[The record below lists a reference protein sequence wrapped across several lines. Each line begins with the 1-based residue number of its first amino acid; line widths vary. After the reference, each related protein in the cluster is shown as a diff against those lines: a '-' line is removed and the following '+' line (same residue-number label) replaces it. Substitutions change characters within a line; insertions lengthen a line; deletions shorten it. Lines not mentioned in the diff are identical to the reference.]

1 MSGKSLFE
9 PGWKSVVLAGGACAL
24 WAWKLSEWV
33 PVNAWTHE
41 EHFEPGRFRA
51 DVGAVGVA
59 LYFFDDQHV
68 ELELGPSST
77 TKGDW
82 EILLHFGTVDE
93 VAAML
98 PGLLAVAETYLAVTS
113 V

>member
-1 MSGKSLFE
+1 MQSATCELWMGK
-9 PGWKSVVLAGGACAL
+9 LAQ
-24 WAWKLSEWV
+24 WV
-33 PVNAWTHE
+33 PVEAWAHAE
-41 EHFEPGRFRA
+41 DLEPGRFRA
-51 DVGAVGVA
+51 DVGAVGVS
-59 LYFFDDQHV
+59 LYTFDDKRF
-68 ELELGPSST
+68 ELGLGPSST

-82 EILLHFGTVDE
+82 EILLHFGAVDE